1 MYTVRCIVIQVIRCE
16 QKEPAAAAGRGRSG
30 MQVEYGFVAEAA
42 DAQAGLFYVVRGGS
56 DIWSVAHEVT
66 FPLAIG
72 PVSFL
77 LRLVGDPPEVGRD
90 LPLDFTIVDADGQPL
105 GVQGSAFI
113 SFSPHPLDRTRTSG
127 ALLHFRLGF
136 EVPAPGAYF
145 FELHH
150 KDERLTQIP
159 FWVVAPANPS

>member
-1 MYTVRCIVIQVIRCE
+1 
-16 QKEPAAAAGRGRSG
+16 

-56 DIWSVAHEVT
+56 DIWSITNEAR
-66 FPLAIG
+66 FPVPIG

-77 LRLVGDPPEVGRD
+77 LRLVGEPQEVGHD
-90 LPLDFTIVDADGQPL
+90 LPLDFMIVDADGRSL
-105 GVQGSAFI
+105 GVQGSAEI
-113 SFSPHPLDRTRTSG
+113 SFSPHPIDRTRTSG

-136 EVPAPGAYF
+136 EVPSPGAYF

-150 KDERLTQIP
+150 DGHRLCQVP
-159 FWVVAPANPS
+159 FWIVAPASA

>member
-1 MYTVRCIVIQVIRCE
+1 
-16 QKEPAAAAGRGRSG
+16 

-56 DIWSVAHEVT
+56 DIWSVTPGAR

-77 LRLVGDPPEVGRD
+77 LRLVGEPPEIGRD
-90 LPLDFTIVDADGQPL
+90 LPVDFAIVDADGRSL
-105 GVQGSAFI
+105 GIEGSAQI
-113 SFSPHPLDRTRTSG
+113 SFSAHPVDRTRTSG

-136 EVPAPGAYF
+136 EVPGPGAYF

-150 KDERLTQIP
+150 RSQRLVQVP
-159 FWVVAPANPS
+159 FWIVAESAG

>member
-1 MYTVRCIVIQVIRCE
+1 MH
-16 QKEPAAAAGRGRSG
+16 
-30 MQVEYGFVAEAA
+30 VEYGFVAEAA

-56 DIWSVAHEVT
+56 DIWSVTTENPR

-77 LRLVGDPPEVGRD
+77 LRLVGDPPEVGKE
-90 LPLDFTIVDADGQPL
+90 LPLDFMIVDADGRSL
-105 GVQGSAFI
+105 GVQGSAEI
-113 SFSPHPLDRTRTSG
+113 SFSEHPIDRTRTSG

-136 EVPAPGAYF
+136 EVPAAGAYF

-150 KDERLTQIP
+150 QGTRLTQIP
-159 FWVVAPANPS
+159 FWVVVPTQTG